1 MILRSSLN
9 PIELPESAAEAVR
22 IIRQLNEAGFTAYL
36 AGGCVRDAL
45 LGKEPKDFDIA
56 TNASPEAVREVFGKS
71 RTLAFGASFGVIGVL
86 PSRRSRANSQKHA
99 TEVATFRS
107 DGEYTD
113 GRRPDTV
120 DFGDAR
126 HDAMRRDFTINGL
139 FYDPLADQVIDYV
152 GGQAD
157 LADGLLRTIG
167 NPEDR
172 FGEDRLRML
181 RAIRFSA
188 SLGFRIDPA
197 TEVAIGQHAKAI
209 VIVSEERV
217 GSEIRRLLVAPKAIH
232 GLRSLVRTHL
242 AASVF
247 PELLTIDFESL
258 EKRVALARDD
268 DFRYRLAA
276 ILSLV
281 DSPQKS
287 LKALARSWRLANEE
301 VRSLS
306 SSLRYWPPLLE
317 FNDRPWSETQPIM
330 IDRDFEFILDLAST
344 IAESQAGD
352 GQERGR
358 ASIRSVRERTS
369 WPAERLDPPSLLGGD
384 DLKSLGFPAGPAYSI
399 VLKEMRNAQL
409 DGQIRSREQACQFAN
424 QAFQRLSKARD

>member
-1 MILRSSLN
+1 MSSSLN

-86 PSRRSRANSQKHA
+86 PSRRSRANFQKHA

-120 DFGDAR
+120 EFGDAR

-139 FYDPLADQVIDYV
+139 FYDPLADEVIDYV

-197 TEVAIGQHAKAI
+197 TEVAIGQHAGAI
-209 VIVSEERV
+209 AIVSEERV
-217 GSEIRRLLVAPKAIH
+217 GSEMRRLLVAPKAIH

-247 PELLTIDFESL
+247 PELLAIDFESL
-258 EKRVALARDD
+258 EKRFALARDD
-268 DFRYRLAA
+268 DFRYRLGA

-287 LKALARSWRLANEE
+287 LKATAKSWRLANEE

-384 DLKSLGFPAGPAYSI
+384 DLKSMGFPAGPAYSI

-409 DGQIRSREQACQFAN
+409 DGQIRSREEACQFAN

>member
-1 MILRSSLN
+1 MRSSLN

-56 TNASPEAVREVFGKS
+56 TNASPETVREVFGKS

-120 DFGDAR
+120 DFGDAK
-126 HDAMRRDFTINGL
+126 HDAMRRDFTVNGL

-209 VIVSEERV
+209 AIVSEERV
-217 GSEIRRLLVAPKAIH
+217 GSEMRRLLVAPKAIH

-247 PELLTIDFESL
+247 PELLAIDFESL

-287 LKALARSWRLANEE
+287 LKALAKSWRLANEE

-317 FNDRPWSETQPIM
+317 FNHRPWSETQPIM
-330 IDRDFEFILDLAST
+330 VDRDFEFILDLASS

-369 WPAERLDPPSLLGGD
+369 WPAEKLDPPSLLGGD
-384 DLKSLGFPAGPAYSI
+384 DFKSMGFPAGPDYSI
-399 VLKEMRNAQL
+399 VLKEIRNAQL
-409 DGQIRSREQACQFAN
+409 DGQILSREEACQFAN

>member
-1 MILRSSLN
+1 MSSSLN

-56 TNASPEAVREVFGKS
+56 TNASPDAVREVFGKS

-120 DFGDAR
+120 EFGDAR

-139 FYDPLADQVIDYV
+139 FYDPLADEVIDYV

-197 TEVAIGQHAKAI
+197 TEVAIGQHAGAI
-209 VIVSEERV
+209 AIVSEERV
-217 GSEIRRLLVAPKAIH
+217 GSEMRRLLVAPKAIH

-247 PELLTIDFESL
+247 PELLAIDFESL
-258 EKRVALARDD
+258 EKRFALARDD

-287 LKALARSWRLANEE
+287 LKALAKSWRLANEE

-384 DLKSLGFPAGPAYSI
+384 DLKSMGFPAGPAYSI

-409 DGQIRSREQACQFAN
+409 DGQIRSREEACQFAN